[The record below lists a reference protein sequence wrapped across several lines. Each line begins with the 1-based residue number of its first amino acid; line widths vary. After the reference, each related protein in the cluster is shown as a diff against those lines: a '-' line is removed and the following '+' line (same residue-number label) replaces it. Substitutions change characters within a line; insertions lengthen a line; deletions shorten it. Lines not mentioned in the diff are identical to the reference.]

1 MSSPSTSLSTE
12 TWGCQLIAYMLDAVL
27 YGVAMVLVGQYFY
40 LHSGKDSK
48 LIKGTIV
55 ALGSL
60 GTLQFTFISHQ
71 MYIDFVT
78 RFNAPAS
85 LDFIVFTAP
94 SQLLFIYLTAFIAQ
108 WWILFN
114 TEDQQ
119 NLHITAFLQAGFG
132 QSRKGTVSYD
142 LTCSNSDW
150 SFQFAALY
158 SYLKSELTG
167 NPMLYSSGIK
177 IWTEKVIELQTNGII
192 NKMIIYAINRGAV
205 TSISALLN
213 MILFVSVP
221 GTFIFMIPL
230 VPSCPL
236 YVISVVSMLIVRTSL
251 RSELGGGITTL
262 PSGSYAL
269 ESHTR
274 VQYAGDIHGM
284 QGSAVLTFNS
294 GCSDPT
300 IKLHRSDLIPNG
312 V

>member
-1 MSSPSTSLSTE
+1 MSSPSPASFTE

-60 GTLQFTFISHQ
+60 GTMQFTFISHQ
-71 MYIDFVT
+71 MYIDYVT

-94 SQLLFIYLTAFIAQ
+94 RITSIQSG
-108 WWILFN
+108 
-114 TEDQQ
+114 
-119 NLHITAFLQAGFG
+119 ITALCDILITGILCYILQDSKSG
-132 QSRKGTVSYD
+132 
-142 LTCSNSDW
+142 
-150 SFQFAALY
+150 
-158 SYLKSELTG
+158 LKR
-167 NPMLYSSGIK
+167 
-177 IWTEKVIELQTNGII
+177 TNGMI

-221 GTFIFMIPL
+221 NTFIFMIPL

-251 RSELGGGITTL
+251 RSELGGGSTTL

-274 VQYAGDIHGM
+274 VNYSGDIHRIP
-284 QGSAVLTFNS
+284 GSAVLTFNS
-294 GCSDPT
+294 GYTDPT
-300 IKLHRSDLIPNG
+300 TKSDLIPNG